1 MNDEIKKYIQEHKV
15 LKSNTL
21 IFRDWEEF
29 LHELYLNNGRIEMII
44 WYEYC
49 RINEQQIGMGGYK
62 DTVNHGYMWA
72 ETHFYKT
79 DIQDKSL
86 NEVIEYINQMR
97 DKYSRYNLYPEFYLC

>member
-29 LHELYLNNGRIEMII
+29 LHKLYLNNGRIEMII

-62 DTVNHGYMWA
+62 DTLNHGYMWA

-79 DIQDKSL
+79 DIHDKSL
-86 NEVIEYINQMR
+86 NEIIEYINQMR

>member
-1 MNDEIKKYIQEHKV
+1 
-15 LKSNTL
+15 
-21 IFRDWEEF
+21 
-29 LHELYLNNGRIEMII
+29 MII

-62 DTVNHGYMWA
+62 DTLNHGYMWA

-79 DIQDKSL
+79 DIQDESL

>member
-29 LHELYLNNGRIEMII
+29 LHKLYLNNGRIEMII

-62 DTVNHGYMWA
+62 DTVNHG
-72 ETHFYKT
+72 
-79 DIQDKSL
+79 
-86 NEVIEYINQMR
+86 
-97 DKYSRYNLYPEFYLC
+97 

>member
-29 LHELYLNNGRIEMII
+29 LHKLYLNNGRIEMII

-49 RINEQQIGMGGYK
+49 RINE
-62 DTVNHGYMWA
+62 
-72 ETHFYKT
+72 
-79 DIQDKSL
+79 
-86 NEVIEYINQMR
+86 
-97 DKYSRYNLYPEFYLC
+97 